1 MDSWLPWAAVSYRPL
16 VAAASARDQ
25 SVGARSLDIEALAEG
40 IETQTQTQTQARA
53 LALFGCDY
61 GQGYFSSVPLPAD
74 AMTSLIG
81 RQ

>member
-1 MDSWLPWAAVSYRPL
+1 MSYRRL
-16 VAAASARDQ
+16 VGPASARYQ
-25 SVGARSLDIEALAEG
+25 SVGAGSLDIEAIAEG
-40 IETQTQTQTQARA
+40 IETQTQTRT

-74 AMTSLIG
+74 AMPSLIG

>member
-1 MDSWLPWAAVSYRPL
+1 MDSWLPWAAVSYRTL
-16 VAAASARDQ
+16 VAPASARDQ

-40 IETQTQTQTQARA
+40 IETRTQARA

-74 AMTSLIG
+74 AMPSLIG

>member
-1 MDSWLPWAAVSYRPL
+1 MDSWLPWAAVSYRTL
-16 VAAASARDQ
+16 VAPASARDQ

-40 IETQTQTQTQARA
+40 IETQTQARA

>member
-1 MDSWLPWAAVSYRPL
+1 MDSWLPWAAVSYRTL

-40 IETQTQTQTQARA
+40 IETQTQTQAGA

>member
-1 MDSWLPWAAVSYRPL
+1 MGGCVISNARRSRVRP
-16 VAAASARDQ
+16 RPERRC
-25 SVGARSLDIEALAEG
+25 GSLDIEALAEG
-40 IETQTQTQTQARA
+40 IETQTQARA

>member
-1 MDSWLPWAAVSYRPL
+1 M
-16 VAAASARDQ
+16 
-25 SVGARSLDIEALAEG
+25 RSLDIEALAEG
-40 IETQTQTQTQARA
+40 IETRTQARA